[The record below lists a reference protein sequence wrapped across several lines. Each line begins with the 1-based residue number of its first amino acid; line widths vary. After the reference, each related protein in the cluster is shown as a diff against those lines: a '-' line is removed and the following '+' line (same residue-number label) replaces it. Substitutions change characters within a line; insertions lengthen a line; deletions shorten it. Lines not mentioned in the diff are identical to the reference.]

1 MSKVQGLNKQFTEK
15 DVKRMRNLIQGK
27 HGEKVGQSVGYAKK
41 TTHYKEGDV
50 WETDGRKWTIKDGI
64 KQNITKLDAAKK
76 AHIMPLFCPNCGSK
90 MHSDIDKPYYN
101 IHKKCFNCVVE
112 FEHHLKTSGLYE
124 AYVKKINNADI
135 DGVIEE
141 FKLFI
146 EAELSISNNSF
157 ITEQG
162 DVEKWVGRPNVE
174 KVLEGLAKTIEHLES
189 IKSK

>member
-1 MSKVQGLNKQFTEK
+1 MGKVQGLNKQFTEK

-27 HGEKVGQSVGYAKK
+27 HGEKTGQSVGYAKK
-41 TTHYKEGDV
+41 DTHYKEGDV
-50 WETDGRKWTIKDGI
+50 WEQDGRKWTIKEGI

-76 AHIMPLFCPNCGSK
+76 AHLLPIFCPNCSSK
-90 MHSDIDKPYYN
+90 MHSDLDKPYYN

-124 AYVKKINNADI
+124 TYVKKINNADI

-141 FKLFI
+141 FKAYI
-146 EAELSISNNSF
+146 ESELTLSNNSF

-162 DVEKWVGRPNVE
+162 DVEKWNGGPNVE
-174 KVLEGLAKTIEHLES
+174 KVLEGLSKTIEHLQNM
-189 IKSK
+189 KSK

>member
-1 MSKVQGLNKQFTEK
+1 MGKVQGLNKQFAEK

-27 HGEKVGQSVGYAKK
+27 HGEKTGQSVGYAKK
-41 TTHYKEGDV
+41 DTHYKEGDV
-50 WETDGRKWTIKDGI
+50 WEKDGRKWTIKNGI
-64 KQNITKLDAAKK
+64 KQNITKLDTAKK
-76 AHIMPLFCPNCGSK
+76 AHLMPLFCPNCRSK

-124 AYVKKINNADI
+124 TYVKKINNADI

-162 DVEKWVGRPNVE
+162 DVEKWVGRPNAE
-174 KVLEGLAKTIEHLES
+174 KVLEGLAKTIEHLKS

>member
-41 TTHYKEGDV
+41 TIHYKEGDV
-50 WETDGRKWTIKDGI
+50 WEADGRKWTIKNGI

-162 DVEKWVGRPNVE
+162 DVEKWVGRPNAE

>member
-1 MSKVQGLNKQFTEK
+1 MSKVQGLNKEFSEK
-15 DVKRMRNLIQGK
+15 DINRMRNLIQGK
-27 HGEKVGQSVGYAKK
+27 HGEKVGQSVGYTKK
-41 TTHYKEGDV
+41 TIEYKEGDV
-50 WETDGRKWTIKDGI
+50 WEADGRKWTIKEGI
-64 KQNITKLDAAKK
+64 KQNITKLDKAKK
-76 AHIMPLFCPNCGSK
+76 AHIMPIFCPNCGSK

-146 EAELSISNNSF
+146 EAELSISHNSF

>member
-1 MSKVQGLNKQFTEK
+1 MSKVQGLNKQFTER

-27 HGEKVGQSVGYAKK
+27 HGEKTGQSVGYAKK
-41 TTHYKEGDV
+41 DIHYKEGDV
-50 WETDGRKWTIKDGI
+50 WELDGRKWTIKNGI
-64 KQNITKLDAAKK
+64 KQNITKLDKAKK
-76 AHIMPLFCPNCGSK
+76 AHLMPLFCPNCGSK

-124 AYVKKINNADI
+124 TYVKKINNADI

-162 DVEKWVGRPNVE
+162 DVEKWVGRPNAE
-174 KVLEGLAKTIEHLES
+174 KVLEGLAKTIEHLKS

>member
-1 MSKVQGLNKQFTEK
+1 MGKVQGLNKQFTEK

-27 HGEKVGQSVGYAKK
+27 HGEKTGQSVGYAKK
-41 TTHYKEGDV
+41 DTHYKEGDV
-50 WETDGRKWTIKDGI
+50 WEQDGRKWTIKEGI

-76 AHIMPLFCPNCGSK
+76 AHLLPIFCPNCGSK
-90 MHSDIDKPYYN
+90 MHSDLDKPYYN

-124 AYVKKINNADI
+124 TYVKKINNADI

-141 FKLFI
+141 FKAYI
-146 EAELSISNNSF
+146 ESELTLSNNSF

-162 DVEKWVGRPNVE
+162 DVEKWNGGPNVE
-174 KVLEGLAKTIEHLES
+174 KVLEGLSKTIEHLQNM
-189 IKSK
+189 KSK